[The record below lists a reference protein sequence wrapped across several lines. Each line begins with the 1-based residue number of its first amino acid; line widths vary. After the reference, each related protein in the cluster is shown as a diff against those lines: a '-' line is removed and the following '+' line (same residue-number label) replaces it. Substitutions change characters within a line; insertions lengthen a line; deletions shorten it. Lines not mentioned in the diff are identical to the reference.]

1 MSIKDYC
8 SHIGD
13 LIGRDEL
20 KMAIQELH
28 QLLKGTPRLD
38 EAIVQSARYNDIMKQ
53 IRLGAVS
60 FDEANLT
67 KNQIRMGILSLLAE
81 IEEQAEGNKALGAEI
96 EKSLSPEGRNI
107 IQNSTNV
114 VVDSKVD
121 TGGGDFIVGGGK
133 NSDK

>member
-1 MSIKDYC
+1 MSIEDYC

-67 KNQIRMGILSLLAE
+67 KNQIRMGILNLLAE
-81 IEEQAEGNKALGAEI
+81 IEEQAEGNKALSAEI
-96 EKSLSPEGRNI
+96 EKSLSSEGRNI

-121 TGGGDFIVGGGK
+121 TGGGDFIVGGSK
-133 NSDK
+133 NTDK